1 MKKLTIFLLLL
12 FISCGP
18 SEEEI
23 QARIDDAVEQAT
35 SSTTTSTS
43 STTTSTS
50 STTTSTSST
59 TTSTSSTTTTTKL
72 FNPGIEITNCPNSVQ
87 VDQKVEVK
95 YKVAAPGS
103 DIEEISTYWSW
114 PDGKSSVT
122 NFSNISNLELP
133 KKATT
138 LSYISSNT
146 PTGGSSNWE
155 FSFHISARNKQ
166 GQLSS
171 AICRVNV
178 IINSSSNDYSD
189 TTTTT
194 IQNSSN
200 SNSPSTTS
208 PTTTTSTTTTT
219 TTTTTTIPPVT
230 YPPTPS
236 TSTWATFTGSG
247 DSVLDISS
255 VGTDVMIAQ
264 VSHSGSS
271 NFSIV
276 LRDSGLGYQGLK
288 VNTIGS
294 YSGVIPINFE
304 NEVNS
309 NLEISADGN
318 WEIIIKPIASSANF
332 DGNSISGT
340 GDTVIEAYELKS
352 VDSLTISHSG
362 SSNFSIVQYRCNG
375 SYNGLLV
382 NTIGSY
388 SGSNITDSGTC
399 FLEINADGSWSITK

>member
-1 MKKLTIFLLLL
+1 MKKVLAFLLI
-12 FISCGP
+12 FSSCGGVEVV
-18 SEEEI
+18 EEASI
-23 QARIDDAVEQAT
+23 T
-35 SSTTTSTS
+35 TSSSTTTSTS

-87 VDQKVEVK
+87 VNQRVEFM
-95 YKVAAPGS
+95 YTVAASGS
-103 DIEEISTYWSW
+103 DIEEISTYYSW
-114 PDGKSSVT
+114 PDGKSSV
-122 NFSNISNLELP
+122 NIYNISDFDLP
-133 KKATT
+133 KKGTT
-138 LSYISSNT
+138 LSTTSSIT

-155 FSFHISARNKQ
+155 LFFHISVRNKQ

-178 IINSSSNDYSD
+178 IVNSSSNDYSD

-200 SNSPSTTS
+200 PTT
-208 PTTTTSTTTTT
+208 PTTTTPDTTTTT

-230 YPPTPS
+230 YPSTPS
-236 TSTWATFTGSG
+236 TSTWSTFTGSG
-247 DSVLDISS
+247 DSVLDITS

-276 LRDSGLGYQGLK
+276 LRDSVLGYQGLK

-294 YSGVIPINFE
+294 YTGIIPINFE

-318 WEIIIKPIASSANF
+318 WEIKIKPIASSANF
-332 DGNSISGT
+332 DGNSISGN

-399 FLEINADGSWSITK
+399 FLEINADGSWSISK